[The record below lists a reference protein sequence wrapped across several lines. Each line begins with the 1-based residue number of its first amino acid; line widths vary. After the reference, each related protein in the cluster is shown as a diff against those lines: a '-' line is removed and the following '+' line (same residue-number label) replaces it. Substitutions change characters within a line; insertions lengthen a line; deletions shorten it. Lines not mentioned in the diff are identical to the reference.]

1 MPRRIFLTYVTY
13 VLTTKKELYEL
24 GVNLIDFE
32 KVCVIEC
39 ISGSQS

>member
-13 VLTTKKELYEL
+13 VLATKKELYEL
-24 GVNLIDFE
+24 GVNFIDFK

-39 ISGSQS
+39 KSDSFS